1 MKEKRTLRK
10 LIIYTGN
17 FDEPECSAAG
27 KRVFGNALILE
38 SIGYEVLMIGKKQNG
53 ELNHRKQYTDHIA
66 FESYPQYGQIRFNRY
81 LDYLTKRIGSKKPIC
96 IIRYGSPA
104 TSLFD
109 YFLIRLAHRQGI
121 KVIADVVDWLAADGR
136 NVAFN
141 CIKTVDTFLEKAVF
155 NSMSDGVIAISSY
168 LEKYYTNKVDNVII
182 IPPVVSK
189 YRSNVAQNQEI
200 IVMYAGSPFRTGGK
214 VKNIHKIKDRLD
226 LAVTAFSELYKMGR
240 INFQFR
246 IFGITKEQYIQA
258 FPDQKILLDSV
269 NTSIEFFGKR
279 PMNEIQNELSRAD
292 FSLLFREITRGTTAG
307 FPTKVVESMSCGTP
321 MITTKTSD
329 LADYIDDGQNG
340 FFVDIN
346 NNKHLLVQLQ
356 RIMSLSIDEK
366 AKLKENCFKNQQFI
380 YTLFRARMK
389 RLIDS
394 TVN

>member
-1 MKEKRTLRK
+1 
-10 LIIYTGN
+10 
-17 FDEPECSAAG
+17 
-27 KRVFGNALILE
+27 
-38 SIGYEVLMIGKKQNG
+38 
-53 ELNHRKQYTDHIA
+53 
-66 FESYPQYGQIRFNRY
+66 
-81 LDYLTKRIGSKKPIC
+81 
-96 IIRYGSPA
+96 
-104 TSLFD
+104 
-109 YFLIRLAHRQGI
+109 LIRLAHRKGI

-141 CIKTVDTFLEKAVF
+141 FIKTVDTFLEKAVF

-269 NTSIEFFGKR
+269 NTSIEFLGKR
-279 PMNEIQNELSRAD
+279 PMNEIQDELSRAD

-380 YTLFRARMK
+380 YTLFKARMK